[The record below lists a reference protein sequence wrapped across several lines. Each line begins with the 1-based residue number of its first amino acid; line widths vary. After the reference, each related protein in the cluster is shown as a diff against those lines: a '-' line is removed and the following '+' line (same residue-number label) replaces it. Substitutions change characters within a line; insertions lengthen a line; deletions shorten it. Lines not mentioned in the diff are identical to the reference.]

1 MISTLGENLS
11 SLGKLVEITMARISG
26 LRKNEAFAKKSSPD
40 SKLYL
45 PLKIICLGFLVSSV
59 ALGFNVLTPASLKPV

>member
-11 SLGKLVEITMARISG
+11 LLGKLGEITTARISG

-45 PLKIICLGFLVSSV
+45 PLKNNLFRIYF
-59 ALGFNVLTPASLKPV
+59 KP